1 MAWDFCAGDSDV
13 ERDALLGLGVFQG
26 ADFLAVAFFTAFA
39 DVALLLAVPRCA
51 DVFLAV
57 VLAVVVEARL
67 VPGAPREATFFTAVF
82 LAETFLAPDFLAG
95 LFAAD
100 FLVADFLVADFFV
113 AAFFVADF
121 FVAALRA
128 GVFFVTND
136 VAPRVFDVCFLAA
149 VFEAPPARVEAPAF
163 LLAPASRRWSRRAAQ
178 RWPASPPHSSQAI

>member
-1 MAWDFCAGDSDV
+1 M

-39 DVALLLAVPRCA
+39 DVALFLAVLRCADVFLAACVPA

-82 LAETFLAPDFLAG
+82 LAETFLAPDFPAG
-95 LFAAD
+95 
-100 FLVADFLVADFFV
+100 FFV
-113 AAFFVADF
+113 AAFFVADFFVADF

-128 GVFFVTND
+128 GVFFVTDD
-136 VAPRVFDVCFLAA
+136 VAPRVFDVFLAA
-149 VFEAPPARVEAPAF
+149 VFEAPPALVEAPAF